1 MEYWPMSE
9 ASTRSCS
16 QPAAMSPD
24 ALAAFEGWDPQVR
37 GILRAVDDTFIWA
50 LFDRKP
56 MSRWSMGRVTLLGDA
71 CHAMLPFMAQGAAQ
85 AIEDGAT
92 LAACL
97 SSIGTQHVTEALN
110 RYECLRL
117 PRTSRVQGLSEANKR
132 RFHLSDGP
140 DQLERDAQMARGAT
154 DWSLDAVAWL
164 YGHDAG
170 TIGNTP

>member
-1 MEYWPMSE
+1 L
-9 ASTRSCS
+9 ARST
-16 QPAAMSPD
+16 
-24 ALAAFEGWDPQVR
+24 
-37 GILRAVDDTFIWA
+37 
-50 LFDRKP
+50 
-56 MSRWSMGRVTLLGDA
+56 
-71 CHAMLPFMAQGAAQ
+71 
-85 AIEDGAT
+85 
-92 LAACL
+92 
-97 SSIGTQHVTEALN
+97 HVTEALN